1 MGHLQIPRIEIKSV
15 TRSRN
20 NVKNNQKNIEV
31 PSWIPG
37 DVKNLNEVE
46 EFVSED
52 ESTERIIVILHIFS
66 IFLLIIA
73 ICFTVICIKLSD
85 SPSTKKEWINI
96 DIGKALTEL

>member
-1 MGHLQIPRIEIKSV
+1 MVDSRIPSIEIQTV

-20 NVKNNQKNIEV
+20 NFKNNQKNIEV
-31 PSWIPG
+31 PSWISG

-66 IFLLIIA
+66 TFLLIIA
-73 ICFTVICIKLSD
+73 ICFTVICMKLSD
-85 SPSTKKEWINI
+85 SPAVKKEWNT
-96 DIGKALTEL
+96 DIGK